1 MKDRTKDKIEEIES
15 YLEELSEI
23 LPSSLEK
30 YKEDFKT
37 KAACERYAEKIV
49 EAVTDL
55 AFLLIK
61 ERSLS
66 LPEEDLQA
74 FEVLTESKIISQELK
89 DKLQDAKRMRNI
101 LAHKYGEI
109 NDEIV
114 FNALKDE
121 IEKDIKTFIKCVKD
135 AIK

>member
-1 MKDRTKDKIEEIES
+1 MKERIKDKIEEIES

-30 YKEDFKT
+30 YKGDLKT
-37 KAACERYAEKIV
+37 KAACERYAEKII

-61 ERSLS
+61 EKGLS

-74 FEVLTESKIISQELK
+74 FEILTESKIISQELA

-101 LAHKYGEI
+101 LAHKYGKV
-109 NDEIV
+109 NAEIV
-114 FNALKDE
+114 FNALKEE
-121 IEKDIKTFIKCVKD
+121 IEKDIKSFIKFVKE